1 MDLWRPYWIFAY
13 LAYFRSSNFLGLLVC
28 YSGHFI
34 EDLCAQINSVAFFSI
49 SKVSLP
55 GLLYGPLRCHNLSYW
70 IDFEKMN
77 FSTKFYKKRKKCLE
91 IFIYPRNISTE
102 FEKNAK
108 IGC

>member
-1 MDLWRPYWIFAY
+1 MIVEICDIIDLWRPYWIFAY

-55 GLLYGPLRCHNLSYW
+55 GLSGWTLITIQRQIQGDQMHLLGEVLLMP
-70 IDFEKMN
+70 I
-77 FSTKFYKKRKKCLE
+77 
-91 IFIYPRNISTE
+91 
-102 FEKNAK
+102 
-108 IGC
+108 